1 MSLLCSISVIGCG
14 ILQNPSNGY
23 VELSGIEE
31 GSTATYHC
39 NENFELIGNQI
50 RECGSDGMWSGE
62 EPYCGELSV
71 MCTLARTYLACFC
84 SLAPPNFSSKLKIA
98 TIMGGAS

>member
-1 MSLLCSISVIGCG
+1 MIVDCG

-23 VELSGIEE
+23 IELSGTEE

-39 NENFELIGNQI
+39 NEGYELEGNQI

-62 EPYCGELSV
+62 EPTCEGE
-71 MCTLARTYLACFC
+71 
-84 SLAPPNFSSKLKIA
+84 FS
-98 TIMGGAS
+98 